1 MKLKMMKQTNF
12 GAGMPSPAQLGPPAL
27 AMMDRTP
34 MTPSAVALPIN
45 QPGAPPQPQVP
56 QGQMMVAQQ
65 QPPGSSISL
74 ALLIDFIVQRT
85 YHDLTVLAEL

>member
-1 MKLKMMKQTNF
+1 MKQSNF
-12 GAGMPSPAQLGPPAL
+12 GAGMPSPAQLGPPSL

-34 MTPSAVALPIN
+34 MTPSAVPLPIN
-45 QPGAPPQPQVP
+45 QGAPVQPQVP
-56 QGQMMVAQQ
+56 QGQMMIAQQ